1 MVAVADFNGKE
12 SEKLQDGI
20 WSDIEEPPVDGG
32 MYLYAVVVQGSS
44 HYYFGGYYVSA
55 DGSNVALDSI
65 LRLQSGCWTW
75 SNVGRINIPRRG
87 HAVILV
93 NETFMVAGGYGNNK
107 NEACQRSNNGQF
119 NCTELSSSL
128 FWYTSYPIVFSVTD
142 NYGNC

>member
-1 MVAVADFNGKE
+1 MIAVADFNGKE

-55 DGSNVALDSI
+55 DGSNVGLDSI
-65 LRLQSGCWTW
+65 LRLQSGSWTW
-75 SNVGRINIPRRG
+75 SNVGQINSARYG
-87 HAVILV
+87 HAVILIGQK
-93 NETFMVAGGYGNNK
+93 FMVVGGGQKKY
-107 NEACQRSNNGQF
+107 NEVCMLYNGRF

-128 FWYTSYPIVFSVTD
+128 SSYAYSPILFSVPD
-142 NYGNC
+142 SYRYC